1 MAPSTAG
8 CRVTTRLLALVH
20 LDRDARRGDQP
31 LGSGGRRR
39 VDGHAPGVEAVL
51 QDEGGGDDR
60 AAVDGQIVERRT
72 RPGEAGQEHVEAGA
86 LLVVERRRRR
96 AGEAGAEERPQ
107 RFARA
112 PSGERGLVPQAFR
125 VGAAHEAVQA
135 DRDGGMRSW
144 CVTKSSPGSPLRP
157 SRDRSTWLFTSSSE
171 RSSVISLLPLTA
183 PEDTVYGDAPSR

>member
-60 AAVDGQIVERRT
+60 AAVDGQIVERRA
-72 RPGEAGQEHVEAGA
+72 RPGEAGEERVEAGPPRGGQ
-86 LLVVERRRRR
+86 RRGGGGRGGGG
-96 AGEAGAEERPQ
+96 AGRPP
-107 RFARA
+107 RA
-112 PSGERGLVPQAFR
+112 PPRA
-125 VGAAHEAVQA
+125 
-135 DRDGGMRSW
+135 
-144 CVTKSSPGSPLRP
+144 PL
-157 SRDRSTWLFTSSSE
+157 
-171 RSSVISLLPLTA
+171 
-183 PEDTVYGDAPSR
+183 